1 MVWGG
6 DLHLRTSVARLL
18 GKLQVHRPSVCLD
31 IVCAGLVDAG
41 QGAGGRG
48 VSWRVYRAGVN
59 DLFPAELR
67 ETVRSAVGAVEALAE
82 HRACEHRV
90 SHGSSGHSLGDG
102 EEEGV
107 QDARRAHAPAGGGA
121 EVAPAR
127 HGACA
132 VGAPGPGA
140 AVPVGFGGD
149 VDGITALLWLARDTG
164 QARGGG
170 PGDVGCQRMV
180 ARCLQ
185 ALALTTHLD
194 RALLQVKSVHEA
206 PLLLAHTR
214 RVVRALTTHA
224 DRVLRQ
230 ELLAMGFRESEAAQ
244 ALMVTVDLEGAVT
257 WLAAR
262 HHDDAQ
268 EPRAP
273 RPKPCTLHPTR

>member
-41 QGAGGRG
+41 QGLGGRG
-48 VSWRVYRAGVN
+48 VPWRVSRAGVN

-67 ETVRSAVGAVEALAE
+67 ETVRSAVGAVN
-82 HRACEHRV
+82 
-90 SHGSSGHSLGDG
+90 GLGDG

-107 QDARRAHAPAGGGA
+107 QDARRAHAPAEGGA

-127 HGACA
+127 HGACG
-132 VGAPGPGA
+132 VEAPGPGA

-170 PGDVGCQRMV
+170 LGDVGCQRMV

-194 RALLQVKSVHEA
+194 RALLQVHACTRHLCCWYTRGVCC
-206 PLLLAHTR
+206 AH
-214 RVVRALTTHA
+214 
-224 DRVLRQ
+224 
-230 ELLAMGFRESEAAQ
+230 
-244 ALMVTVDLEGAVT
+244 
-257 WLAAR
+257 
-262 HHDDAQ
+262 
-268 EPRAP
+268 
-273 RPKPCTLHPTR
+273 